1 MENTAAVVPS
11 EKAKGL
17 AKQIFDKFD
26 ADHNGSIDKEEAR
39 PIFIDYL
46 RKAHVTKLIVDD
58 AVLAQW
64 FDKAD
69 LNKDGVIS
77 TEEAAIFIETY
88 MLPHAPAE

>member
-1 MENTAAVVPS
+1 MEMQPS
-11 EKAKGL
+11 EKAKAI

-46 RKAHVTKLIVDD
+46 RKAHVTKLVVDD
-58 AVLAQW
+58 AVLTQW

-69 LNKDGVIS
+69 LNHDGVIS
-77 TEEAAIFIETY
+77 TDEAAIFIETY
-88 MLPHAPAE
+88 MLPHAPKE

>member
-1 MENTAAVVPS
+1 MENTGPS
-11 EKAKGL
+11 DKAKAI

-46 RKAHVTKLIVDD
+46 RKAHVTKLIVKDEELS
-58 AVLAQW
+58 AW

-77 TEEAAIFIETY
+77 NEEAAIFIDTY
-88 MLPHAPAE
+88 LLPHSKDE

>member
-1 MENTAAVVPS
+1 MENTPAPS
-11 EKAKGL
+11 AKAQAI
-17 AKQIFDKFD
+17 AKAIFDKFD

-58 AVLAQW
+58 AVLGQW

>member
-1 MENTAAVVPS
+1 MENTNAPS
-11 EKAKGL
+11 DKAKAI
-17 AKQIFDKFD
+17 AKAIFDKFD

-88 MLPHAPAE
+88 MLPHAP

>member
-1 MENTAAVVPS
+1 MEGAAQPS
-11 EKAKGL
+11 AKAQAI

-46 RKAHVTKLIVDD
+46 RKAHVTKLIVKDEELS
-58 AVLAQW
+58 AW

-77 TEEAAIFIETY
+77 QEEAGLFIDKY
-88 MLPHAPAE
+88 LLPHSTE